1 MHPYAL
7 CVQVFLELVA
17 LVTVVDGFDGLF
29 QPDRDEEAE
38 DDGCDVDE
46 EVAPCGGG
54 MVGGVD
60 V

>member
-1 MHPYAL
+1 
-7 CVQVFLELVA
+7 VEVFLELVA

-29 QPDRDEEAE
+29 QPYRDEEAE

>member
-1 MHPYAL
+1 
-7 CVQVFLELVA
+7 VQVFLELVA
-17 LVTVVDGFDGLF
+17 LVTVVDGFDSLLET
-29 QPDRDEEAE
+29 DSDEQAE